1 MKIFI
6 HYKEGSETDL
16 HKTLKLTVPKK
27 WLDKSP
33 TKVLDLFVESYNAR
47 LVIAWICL
55 KTLMFG
61 IPLTKCRNYIT
72 IEPLAHHLENESG
85 MALKEGDLIKN
96 VMKDKVCV
104 CVPLKCRETDS
115 F

>member
-1 MKIFI
+1 MKVFV

-16 HKTLKLTVPKK
+16 HKTLKLTTPKM

-47 LVIAWICL
+47 LVITWKCL

-61 IPLTKCRNYIT
+61 VCSVLF
-72 IEPLAHHLENESG
+72 S
-85 MALKEGDLIKN
+85 LI
-96 VMKDKVCV
+96 VAILMLRFC
-104 CVPLKCRETDS
+104 TSWDS
-115 F
+115 KPP